1 MMKILCA
8 VTHPDVR
15 KALAN
20 LIVSTGPE
28 VESVECEADVLECLD
43 ANSAYDA
50 VLLYLFTGRSGTDLL
65 NLIRANK
72 RLVALPII
80 VVCEP
85 VFKEFVLRQNAT
97 FANEEFLT
105 DSVTAALA
113 DIAKS
118 MPQPIAT

>member
-50 VLLYLFTGRSGTDLL
+50 VLLYLFTGISGTNLL

-72 RLVALPII
+72 RLKSLPVI
-80 VVCEP
+80 VVCDP
-85 VFKEFVLRQNAT
+85 CMKEFVLKRNGI
-97 FANEEFLT
+97 FANEEFLA
-105 DSVTAALA
+105 DSVTA
-113 DIAKS
+113 
-118 MPQPIAT
+118 

>member
-50 VLLYLFTGRSGTDLL
+50 VLL
-65 NLIRANK
+65 
-72 RLVALPII
+72 
-80 VVCEP
+80 
-85 VFKEFVLRQNAT
+85 
-97 FANEEFLT
+97 
-105 DSVTAALA
+105 
-113 DIAKS
+113 
-118 MPQPIAT
+118 